1 MSFSQQAAAAYR
13 ASQTLDTR
21 PAAVLAAAH
30 EQLAASVEGALS
42 AYQERAFD
50 RLCRLNEQS
59 VRILIALI
67 AAVEGRSPEADELA
81 RMYGHLQRSLNRMLL
96 DPREIETIRTGHNWL
111 RDMSKSF
118 RLHLQ

>member
-1 MSFSQQAAAAYR
+1 MSSSQHAAAAYR

-30 EQLAASVEGALS
+30 QQLATSVEAALS
-42 AYQERAFD
+42 AYQQRAFD
-50 RLCRLNEQS
+50 QMCRHNEEAI
-59 VRILIALI
+59 RILMALVV
-67 AAVEGRSPEADELA
+67 AVEGRSPEGDELA
-81 RMYGHLQRSLNRMLL
+81 RMYERLQRSLNRMLF
-96 DPREIETIRTGHNWL
+96 DPREIEPIRLGHNWL